1 MPQYDGLALKH
12 ISAFLNNGHQQVFEY
27 FPDSQEIHKVSKE
40 WICNVC
46 ATLLQGIFSGWVRN
60 RIEERNEAV
69 KRNKNLD
76 IAMDPEVA
84 AAFRSSTKVSRK

>member
-1 MPQYDGLALKH
+1 MKAKDVRHIQVPQYEGLSLKH
-12 ISAFLNNGHQQVFEY
+12 IAAFLNNGHQEVWDY
-27 FPDSQEIHKVSKE
+27 MPDAQEIHKVSKE

-46 ATLLQGIFSGWVRN
+46 ATILKGLFSGWVRN

-76 IAMDPEVA
+76 IQMDAEVA
-84 AAFRSSTKVSRK
+84 